1 MYKVQFSYETT
12 FDLSTSQ
19 DKARSEFER
28 LVQEAAVL
36 NGSTCFHSGFGFGQ
50 RDLCYEF
57 QIEDDA
63 SAFCHDVNHSEK
75 ILEQWSLFMA
85 GDECEFYVSD
95 LEIDDID
102 EKDLL
107 SEIVQLSKALK
118 WGTFLQLFDHAI
130 DHEDLQ
136 CNLIDAWLENMEDI
150 LHGGDDS
157 DRYDL
162 VELHREIVLALRNQ

>member
-1 MYKVQFSYETT
+1 M
-12 FDLSTSQ
+12 
-19 DKARSEFER
+19 
-28 LVQEAAVL
+28 
-36 NGSTCFHSGFGFGQ
+36 
-50 RDLCYEF
+50 
-57 QIEDDA
+57 
-63 SAFCHDVNHSEK
+63 NHNEK
-75 ILEQWSLFMA
+75 ILEQWCLFTVR
-85 GDECEFYVSD
+85 GEREFYVSD

-118 WGTFLQLFDHAI
+118 WGTFLELFDHAI

-162 VELHREIVLALRNQ
+162 VELHREIVLALRKQ